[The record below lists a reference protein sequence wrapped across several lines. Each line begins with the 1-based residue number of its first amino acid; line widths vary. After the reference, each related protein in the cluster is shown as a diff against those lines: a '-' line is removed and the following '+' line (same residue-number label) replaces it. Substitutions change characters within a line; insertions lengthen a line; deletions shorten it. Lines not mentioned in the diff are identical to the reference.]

1 MTDEWTEADDVIE
14 EVREIRR
21 QMWAEFDY
29 DLEKMAAYF
38 MELDKKYAARMID
51 APVTSRKDLPAAWQH
66 VGPRVE
72 PPRRGKKN
80 DPAA

>member
-29 DLEKMAAYF
+29 DTEKMAAYF
-38 MELDKKYAARMID
+38 MELDKKYADRMLN
-51 APVTSRKDLPAAWQH
+51 APAPSTKDKSAA
-66 VGPRVE
+66 
-72 PPRRGKKN
+72 
-80 DPAA
+80 